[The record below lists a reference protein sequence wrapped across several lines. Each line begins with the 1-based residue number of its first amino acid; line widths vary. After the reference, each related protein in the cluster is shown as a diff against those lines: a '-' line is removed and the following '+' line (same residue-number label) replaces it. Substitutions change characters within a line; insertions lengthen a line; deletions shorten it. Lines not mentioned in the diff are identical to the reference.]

1 MVPAASALRFWETAR
16 EPVAVRAVPPSTTK
30 PSRSPSDAYT
40 WRTTPPVPGGA
51 QWRSFAGATQTPAA
65 AIAHTLRTTT
75 AACCTAVVLCG
86 SSPGAADTT
95 APHANAFRCLCTCS
109 DSVVQRVPKVAPQ
122 KVRVWRLRVAP
133 QHQVERPVKVI
144 AFDAFPISFC

>member
-95 APHANAFRCLCTCS
+95 APHLCFSTRS
-109 DSVVQRVPKVAPQ
+109 YGVTRMRTASSSASPKLP
-122 KVRVWRLRVAP
+122 RR
-133 QHQVERPVKVI
+133 
-144 AFDAFPISFC
+144 